1 MFKHYFKTAFRY
13 LYRNRNITLINIIG
27 LALSIA
33 LFILIVHYV
42 QNELKYDKF
51 NKEID
56 HIGRLEFLGD
66 DGNSRAWTTSA
77 MGYDLVERV
86 PEATGFVRVQF
97 WGDIYLDYNESK
109 YQIGDV
115 MLTDSN
121 FFDLFDV
128 ELIRG
133 NPFTAL
139 TEPFSVVLNQST
151 AVKIFGDKDPMG
163 EILKTSSDRD
173 YMVTGVI
180 RDPEN
185 FHLQFDAII
194 SFVTLK
200 EFYGEEHLY
209 TYRTFQSSTYIKL
222 IPDFQ
227 LDTVNKKV
235 NKVFHQVYSK
245 ITGRPED
252 SLTFTASL
260 RPLKDVYFA
269 RHVDDVGSRHGNKQF
284 VIIFMI
290 IAGFII
296 AIACINYINLST
308 ARATLR
314 AMEIG
319 IKKVTGCDKRRLIFQ
334 FLGESMLITLMAA
347 LLGLLTVELLFPV
360 FERIIGDDLRI
371 AYLENPV
378 NLLLVLS
385 GIIVVGLLAGL
396 YPAFYLTQFQ
406 PASVLKGEK
415 TRGRSAGFLRKALII
430 FQFTISII
438 LIIGTIVV
446 YNQLN
451 YLKNKNLGF
460 DKEYIVTVGLIREI
474 ANSRE
479 IFKENLLRYPLI
491 RKVAYS
497 YTVPGSSGNYETFE
511 IEGESFNTNVY
522 TIDPDYVDLMGME
535 IIRGRSFSWDLETD
549 RFNTCLIN
557 ETGIRRLNMDI
568 DSVVGKRFLHP
579 SWYITA
585 FPVTQFEIIGVL
597 KDFHFKSLRTPI
609 EPLIFGWNDEWFGYV
624 NIKIS
629 SENIGEALEIIEKE
643 WKNISPQYPFQYS
656 FMDENFDRMYRV
668 DQKLG
673 EVFQYFAGFA
683 IFIAIMGLFGLA
695 AFIAEQRTKEI
706 GIRKVMGATV
716 SRISLILVKEFTILI
731 ILSSIV
737 AWPLAWFWAKKWL
750 QEFAYKADPG
760 IFIFITATLIAIF
773 IALITVITQ
782 TIRAANTNPAEA
794 LRYE

>member
-1 MFKHYFKTAFRY
+1 MFKHYLKTAFRY
-13 LYRNRNITLINIIG
+13 LYRNMSITLINIIG

-51 NKEID
+51 NQNID
-56 HIGRLEFLGD
+56 NIGRLEFAGD
-66 DGNSRAWTTSA
+66 DGNIRAWTTSA

-121 FFDLFDV
+121 FFDLFDI
-128 ELIRG
+128 ELIQG
-133 NPFTAL
+133 NPANAL

-151 AVKIFGDKDPMG
+151 AVKIFGDRDPMG

-185 FHLQFDAII
+185 FHLQFDAIV
-194 SFVTLK
+194 SFVTLR
-200 EFYGEEHLY
+200 EYYGEEHLY

-222 IPDFQ
+222 IPDVQ

-235 NKVFHQVYSK
+235 NKVFHQIYSG
-245 ITGRPED
+245 ITEQPED
-252 SLTFTASL
+252 SLTFTAGL
-260 RPLKDVYFA
+260 RPLKEVYFA
-269 RHVDDVGSRHGNKQF
+269 RHVNDFGSRHGNKQF

-314 AMEIG
+314 TMEVG

-334 FLGESMLITLMAA
+334 FLGESMLITLIST

-371 AYLENPV
+371 AYLENPL

-396 YPAFYLTQFQ
+396 YPAFYLTRFE

-438 LIIGTIVV
+438 LIIGTIIV

-451 YLKNKNLGF
+451 YLRKKDLGF
-460 DKEYIVTVGLIREI
+460 NKEHIVTVGLIREI
-474 ANSRE
+474 TNSKE

-491 RKVAYS
+491 REVAYS

-511 IEGESFNTNVY
+511 IEGQNFNTNVY

-535 IIRGRSFSWDLETD
+535 IIRGRNFSWDLETD
-549 RFNTCLIN
+549 RLNTCLIN
-557 ETGIRRLNMDI
+557 ETGIRRLDMDI

-624 NIKIS
+624 NVKIS
-629 SENIGEALEIIEKE
+629 SENIGEALKIIEKE
-643 WKNISPQYPFQYS
+643 WKNISPQYPFEYS
-656 FMDENFDRMYRV
+656 FMDENFDRMYRS

-673 EVFQYFAGFA
+673 EVFRYFAGFA
-683 IFIAIMGLFGLA
+683 ILIAIMGLFGLA

-716 SRISLILVKEFTILI
+716 SRISLIMVKEFTILI
-731 ILSSIV
+731 LLSSIV
-737 AWPLAWFWAKKWL
+737 AWPIAWFWARNWL
-750 QEFAYKADPG
+750 QEFAYKAEPG
-760 IFIFITATLIAIF
+760 ITIFISATLITIL
-773 IALITVITQ
+773 IALITVISQ

>member
-1 MFKHYFKTAFRY
+1 MFKHYLKTAFRY
-13 LYRNRNITLINIIG
+13 LYRNRSITLINVIG

-33 LFILIVHYV
+33 IFILIVHYV

-51 NKEID
+51 NQNID
-56 HIGRLEFLGD
+56 HVGRLEFTGS
-66 DGNSRAWTTSA
+66 DGNTRAWTTSA
-77 MGYDLVERV
+77 MGYDVVEGV

-97 WGDIYLDYNESK
+97 WDDIYLDYNERK
-109 YQIGDV
+109 YQIGNV

-128 ELIRG
+128 ELIQG
-133 NPFTAL
+133 NPATAL

-151 AVKIFGDKDPMG
+151 AAKIFGDKDPMG
-163 EILKTSSDRD
+163 EILKTSSGRD

-185 FHLQFDAII
+185 FHLQFDAMI

-200 EFYGEEHLY
+200 EYYGEEHLY
-209 TYRTFQSSTYIKL
+209 TYRTYQSATYFKI
-222 IPDFQ
+222 IQDVHI
-227 LDTVNKKV
+227 DTVNKKV
-235 NKVFHQVYSK
+235 NRLFHEIFARRYNQ
-245 ITGRPED
+245 PED
-252 SLTFTASL
+252 SIVFTAGL
-260 RPLKDVYFA
+260 RPFEEVYFA
-269 RHVDDVGSRHGNKQF
+269 RHVSDMGTRHGNKQF

-314 AMEIG
+314 AMEVG
-319 IKKVTGCDKRRLIFQ
+319 IKKVAGCDKRKLIFQ
-334 FLGESMLITLMAA
+334 FLGESMLITFIAT

-371 AYLENPV
+371 AYLENPY
-378 NLLLVLS
+378 NLLLVVA

-396 YPAFYLTQFQ
+396 YPAFYLTRFQ

-415 TRGRSAGFLRKALII
+415 TRSRSAGFLRKALII
-430 FQFTISII
+430 FQFSISMI

-446 YNQLN
+446 YNQVN
-451 YLKNKNLGF
+451 YLRKKDLGF
-460 DKEYIVTVGLIREI
+460 NKEHIVTIGLNNEI
-474 ANSRE
+474 TNSRE

-497 YTVPGSSGNYETFE
+497 YTVPGSSGNYETFD
-511 IEGESFNTNVY
+511 IDGQSFNPNVY

-535 IIRGRSFSWDLETD
+535 TIRGRNFSWDLETD
-549 RFNTCLIN
+549 RLNTCLIN
-557 ETGIRRLNMDI
+557 ETGVRRLDMDI

-624 NIKIS
+624 NVKIS
-629 SENIGEALEIIEKE
+629 SENIGEALNIIEKE
-643 WKNISPQYPFQYS
+643 WKNISPQYPFEYS
-656 FMDENFDRMYRV
+656 FMDENFDRMYRS

-673 EVFQYFAGFA
+673 EVFRYFAGFA

-706 GIRKVMGATV
+706 CIRKVMGATV
-716 SRISLILVKEFTILI
+716 SRISLIMVKEFTILI
-731 ILSSIV
+731 LLSSIV
-737 AWPLAWFWAKKWL
+737 AWPLAWYWARNWL
-750 QEFAYKADPG
+750 REFAYKAEPG
-760 IFIFITATLIAIF
+760 ITIFISATLIAIL
-773 IALITVITQ
+773 IALITVISQ
-782 TIRAANTNPAEA
+782 TIRAANTNPAKA